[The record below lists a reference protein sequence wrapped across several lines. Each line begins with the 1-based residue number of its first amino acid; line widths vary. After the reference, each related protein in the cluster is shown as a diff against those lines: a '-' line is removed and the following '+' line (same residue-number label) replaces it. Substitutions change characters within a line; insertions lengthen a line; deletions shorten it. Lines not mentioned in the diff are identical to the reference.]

1 MATGPTMQEI
11 VDEVADAL
19 SNWVQET
26 PKKQRRL
33 LSKTFWGYFGYK
45 RRSRELIALVKEALV
60 RNSLFINLGDEL
72 FGGEE
77 KEEWLVLTYVT
88 QPGPPAI
95 LATEPIKEA
104 APMPADDWFTQ
115 IETCTFESEREV
127 EYYFVLPILEQ
138 LGYTEEDTA
147 IGYSV
152 LVYEGAKRTKK
163 EADFALFDGSSRD
176 KEHALLVVEAK
187 GATSR
192 LSEDTIG
199 QARSYAIWLTTPY
212 YVVTNGEEIR
222 VYWLRGAIQADL
234 QVMIF
239 NRRDFRQHW
248 PGLYRKLNR
257 AAVIAY
263 KDELSKVFD
272 TMHREE

>member
-11 VDEVADAL
+11 VDDVADAL

-45 RRSRELIALVKEALV
+45 RRSRDLIALVKEALV

-95 LATEPIKEA
+95 LVTEPIKETT
-104 APMPADDWFTQ
+104 PMPTDDWFTQ
-115 IETCTFESEREV
+115 LETCTFESEREV

-152 LVYEGAKRTKK
+152 LVHEGAKRTKK

-176 KEHALLVVEAK
+176 REHALLVVEAK

-199 QARSYAIWLTTPY
+199 QARSYAVWLTTPY
-212 YVVTNGEEIR
+212 YIATNGEEIR
-222 VYWLRGAIQADL
+222 VYWFRGAIQADVQL
-234 QVMIF
+234 MVFHRSELRQQWSMLH
-239 NRRDFRQHW
+239 RR
-248 PGLYRKLNR
+248 LNR
-257 AAVIAY
+257 TAVIAH
-263 KDELSKVFD
+263 KAKWGTLIDAIRPD
-272 TMHREE
+272 D